1 MKKLSRTGIIFLIA
15 YILIF
20 AYAITTVIIE
30 KNFTVERI
38 PIFIVFPLGI
48 VFIATDPVFK
58 NADSDTN
65 TKN

>member
-1 MKKLSRTGIIFLIA
+1 MNKLSCTGIIFLIA

-20 AYAITTVIIE
+20 V
-30 KNFTVERI
+30 
-38 PIFIVFPLGI
+38 VFPLGI
-48 VFIATDPVFK
+48 ICIVTDPVFK